1 MAVPAPPNGESL
13 RRQLTLFV
21 PEGFAPWVEPLRLEL
36 DPVQRALI
44 AAHVTLCREDEIV
57 DLDVTV
63 LHDRLAQA
71 TPLALS
77 FGPAQRFGGHGVLLP
92 CIEGTTAFQQL
103 RVQALGT
110 RAIREPEPHLTLAHP
125 RNSRAPGNEDWR
137 LSAIPVPLRLEFH
150 EVALIEQ
157 RGAHPWVVLDT
168 LRIG

>member
-1 MAVPAPPNGESL
+1 MAGPGHSNGESL

-63 LHDRLAQA
+63 LRDRLAQA
-71 TPLALS
+71 TTLALS

-92 CIEGTTAFQQL
+92 CIEGADAFQQL

-125 RNSRAPGNEDWR
+125 RNACAPGNEDWR
-137 LSAIPVPLRLEFH
+137 LAAIPVPLRLVFR

-157 RGAHPWVVLDT
+157 LSTSPWVVRET
-168 LRIG
+168 LQLA

>member
-1 MAVPAPPNGESL
+1 M
-13 RRQLTLFV
+13 
-21 PEGFAPWVEPLRLEL
+21 PEGVAPWVEPLRQEL

-44 AAHVTLCREDEIV
+44 AAHVTLCREDEVV

-63 LHDRLAQA
+63 LRDRLARA

-92 CIEGTTAFQQL
+92 CIEGAAAFQQL

-125 RNSRAPGNEDWR
+125 RNAHARGNEDWR
-137 LSAIPVPLRLEFH
+137 LAEIAVPLRLVFR
-150 EVALIEQ
+150 EVALIE
-157 RGAHPWVVLDT
+157 HYSTDPWVVRDT
-168 LRIG
+168 LRLG

>member
-1 MAVPAPPNGESL
+1 MNVPANPNGESL

-21 PEGFAPWVEPLRLEL
+21 PEGSAPWVEPLRQEL

-57 DLDVTV
+57 DLGVTV
-63 LHDRLAQA
+63 LRDRLAQA
-71 TPLALS
+71 TPLVLS

-125 RNSRAPGNEDWR
+125 RNARAPGNEDWR
-137 LSAIPVPLRLEFH
+137 LAAIPVPLRLEFH